1 MTAKTLFS
9 GTTHVKGGRDG
20 YARSTDGFV
29 DLKLPAPHPAA
40 EQLFAAA
47 WSACFIGAL
56 EYAASQRKVKLPA
69 SPEIDTTIDLLMGNE
84 GFFLKARLDVT
95 VSGVDAET
103 ARELTDAAH
112 AICPYSKAISGNI
125 DVEINVRAAELV

>member
-1 MTAKTLFS
+1 MTAKTLYT

-29 DLKLPAPHPAA
+29 DLQVPAPHPAA

-56 EYAASQRKVKLPA
+56 EYAASQRKISLPA
-69 SPEIDTTIDLLMGNE
+69 SPELDTTIDLLMGSE
-84 GFFLKARLDVT
+84 GFFLKARLDVA
-95 VSGVDAET
+95 VPGVDHET
-103 ARELTDAAH
+103 AVELAHAAH
-112 AICPYSKAISGNI
+112 AICPYSKAVAGNI
-125 DVEINVRAAELV
+125 EIALNVRELV